1 MREAE
6 EPKVHD
12 GSDDDDEGGG
22 FRVHVSMEDKQQIAR
37 DTAVKLFSLL
47 GAGMPDMALEADDEQ
62 IVVRLQNVPASLVPS
77 GDTRVLESVQFML
90 SKAINK
96 LALKRT
102 RLTLDADGFRRR
114 RPEGLDRLADALAQ
128 KALSLGK
135 PVAIGPLGQGDLR
148 LLASLCV
155 KTPGVST
162 LAVGPHHLR
171 RLVVQPAGQSAAGPD
186 SPNSAE
192 PKSAEPTGDIEAEA
206 GQDDGGEA
214 GRKRRRRR

>member
-1 MREAE
+1 MREAD

-12 GSDDDDEGGG
+12 GADEDDEGGG
-22 FRVHVSMEDKQQIAR
+22 FRVHVSMDEKQQIAR
-37 DTAVKLFSLL
+37 DTALKLFTLL
-47 GAGMPDMALEADDEQ
+47 GAGVPDIALEADDEQ
-62 IVVRLQNVPASLVPS
+62 IVVRLQNVPAALVPT

-128 KALSLGK
+128 KALTLGK

-148 LLASLCV
+148 LLATLCA

-162 LAVGPHHLR
+162 VAVGPHHLR
-171 RLVVQPAGQSAAGPD
+171 RLVVQPAVAGGESVAEAAAPQTD
-186 SPNSAE
+186 AE
-192 PKSAEPTGDIEAEA
+192 PEGGAEDGSGD
-206 GQDDGGEA
+206 A